1 MDRNAYSVSPS
12 VVQAFYQA
20 YASRQAERVAPLI
33 ADNVNWII
41 VGPSQILPFCGEHH
55 GKAAVLKLFT
65 DVMPAAINFRS
76 FQPEVLVID
85 GDRVASFVKLSGFLR
100 NGGRVI
106 TYHCGQFVRF
116 ENDKVV
122 CFHSIIDS
130 FDAAEQALGH
140 QIDPL
145 YEPARPAPIETDRA
159 IIAI

>member
-1 MDRNAYSVSPS
+1 MTRSVSPS

-20 YASRQAERVAPLI
+20 YASRDAERVAPLI
-33 ADNVNWII
+33 ADQVQWTI
-41 VGPSQILPFCGEHH
+41 VGPSQIFPFCGEHH
-55 GKAAVLKLFT
+55 GKAAVLRLFT
-65 DVMPAAINFRS
+65 ETMPDAIKFRS
-76 FQPEVLVID
+76 FEPEVLLID
-85 GDRVASFVKLSGFLR
+85 GDRAATFVRVSGYLR
-100 NGGRVI
+100 NTGRVI

-122 CFHSIIDS
+122 CFRAIIDS

-145 YEPARPAPIETDRA
+145 HKPVRLAPIDPDSA